1 MNCVVID
8 DNPADRDL
16 LCAMIDQTPGISLIS
31 SFELGL
37 TALEFL
43 KQNNP
48 VDLIFLD
55 IEMPDISGLY
65 FLELLPNTHSCLT
78 VFTSGHT
85 APAILGINQY
95 DQVIGF
101 LEKIYS
107 YQEFFRVIQ
116 KARRLL
122 SQGNFSD
129 TNHPIL
135 KEKETVFIKT
145 SFNRK
150 ERYER
155 ISLYDLLFIRSERNY
170 VHLVTDNNE
179 YLIKN
184 SLSDMERQLHSKNF
198 IRVHKSYL
206 INLQRIC
213 RIEAKQVL
221 MDNENAVPVSE
232 TYRPDLIQ
240 HVSGFSIEDK

>member
-16 LCAMIDQTPGISLIS
+16 LCAMIDQTPGICLIS

-37 TALEFL
+37 PALEFL

-65 FLELLPNTHSCLT
+65 FLELLPNTHSYLII
-78 VFTSGHT
+78 FTSGHT
-85 APAILGINQY
+85 APAILGINQH

-107 YQEFFRVIQ
+107 YQEFYRVIQ

-122 SQGNFSD
+122 SQGNFPE
-129 TNHPIL
+129 TNHHIS
-135 KEKETVFIKT
+135 KDKETVFIKT

-155 ISLYDLLFIRSERNY
+155 IELNDLVFIRSERNY
-170 VHLVTDNNE
+170 VHLVTDNND
-179 YLIKN
+179 YLVKN
-184 SLSDMERQLHSKNF
+184 SLSDMERQLHSKSF
-198 IRVHKSYL
+198 IRIHKSYL
-206 INLQRIC
+206 INLQRIR

-221 MDNENAVPVSE
+221 MDNEIAITVSE
-232 TYRPDLIQ
+232 TYRPDLIKR
-240 HVSGFSIEDK
+240 VSEFSIEDK